1 MRAAILT
8 SAALLALA
16 PCGLHAASTKRADAR
31 LEAIVVHASGSGS
44 EARFDPRIPPAFRR
58 QLQDCRLAYTRY
70 NLVGIRQSLATF
82 GVEVRFPLP
91 DNEALGIL
99 ATATDS
105 RTHPV
110 CIHAR
115 ILDSRSKV
123 IQKIQVRTP
132 YARTFLIHR
141 PKKSAAVIMG
151 VSAHKPRDR

>member
-8 SAALLALA
+8 SAALLALV
-16 PCGLHAASTKRADAR
+16 PSGLQAASPKRADAR
-31 LEAIVVHASGSGS
+31 LEAIVVDASGSGS

-70 NLVGIRQSLATF
+70 DLIRIHSSLATF
-82 GVEVRFPLP
+82 GVEIRFPLP
-91 DNEALGIL
+91 DKETLGIL
-99 ATATDS
+99 STANDS
-105 RTHPV
+105 RTHPLR
-110 CIHAR
+110 IHAR

-151 VSAHKPRDR
+151 VSAHKPPDE